1 MGNYPTKL
9 YSNKI
14 NWMMMRVPKVVVRLI
29 WLIYESVP
37 EHCSNIEFVEMYRS
51 SIHVS
56 VPKVRPY
63 KPFRRNT
70 SPD

>member
-37 EHCSNIEFVEMYRS
+37 EHCSNIEFVEILPIFDPRFS
-51 SIHVS
+51 TQVS
-56 VPKVRPY
+56 PL
-63 KPFRRNT
+63 
-70 SPD
+70 